1 MLPLDHPCPQP
12 SARQIWAGLCGRAYL
27 MAILQAG
34 GVYLIAHG
42 SLWAGLTGFLISWNW
57 ASASRAVNGYQGRGV
72 RLAYASG
79 GALGTLTV
87 LAVSRY
93 FST

>member
-1 MLPLDHPCPQP
+1 VLDNPCPDP
-12 SARQIWAGLCGRAYL
+12 SPLQVWANLGGRAYL

-57 ASASRAVNGYQGRGV
+57 ASASQAVNGYRGRGV

-87 LAVSRY
+87 LGVSRWL
-93 FST
+93 